1 MPKKV
6 TLESPAPIRQ
16 YKLMGFEPPSKLMD
30 NISSPSPSPRLT
42 TPPPTTSEA
51 SETDS
56 PAYQEIAPGSST
68 SSNTALNLWIRTPVP
83 CSISMVLFT
92 KKQKCSP
99 LE

>member
-42 TPPPTTSEA
+42 HTPTNNFGSIRNGLTSVSGNSTRLEHVFEH
-51 SETDS
+51 SSKFMDS
-56 PAYQEIAPGSST
+56 NPSPVFYQHGT
-68 SSNTALNLWIRTPVP
+68 
-83 CSISMVLFT
+83 FY
-92 KKQKCSP
+92 
-99 LE
+99 